1 MMLNLNSYFKNV
13 VCLIFYEDIYYSS
26 FNTEYRPKTKD
37 CASDYFC
44 NIASM
49 LIGQLTNFRF
59 FYVFS
64 ISIHLQKAINFPIDT
79 DHHRICKLVYNFIFR
94 NSIFHDFKKSLTF
107 FFRAPIVI
115 FPQTVG
121 FPTH

>member
-1 MMLNLNSYFKNV
+1 MWFVSFSMKIS
-13 VCLIFYEDIYYSS
+13 ITRS

-94 NSIFHDFKKSLTF
+94 N
-107 FFRAPIVI
+107 
-115 FPQTVG
+115 
-121 FPTH
+121 

>member
-1 MMLNLNSYFKNV
+1 MWFVSFSMRIS
-13 VCLIFYEDIYYSS
+13 ITRS

-49 LIGQLTNFRF
+49 LIGQLTNLIF
-59 FYVFS
+59 FYV
-64 ISIHLQKAINFPIDT
+64 SIHLHKAINFPLIQ
-79 DHHRICKLVYNFIFR
+79 IIIGFA
-94 NSIFHDFKKSLTF
+94 SLYIISF
-107 FFRAPIVI
+107 FGIQFFAPIDI

>member
-1 MMLNLNSYFKNV
+1 MWV
-13 VCLIFYEDIYYSS
+13 VSFSMKISITRS

-49 LIGQLTNFRF
+49 LIGQLTHFRF

-64 ISIHLQKAINFPIDT
+64 ISIHLQKAINFPINT
-79 DHHRICKLVYNFIFR
+79 DYHRICKLVYNFIFR

-107 FFRAPIVI
+107 FFRAPIDI